1 MKASG
6 LTITLCMMI
15 SAYGLAAEALSPPVS
30 ISSLITRLGDEN
42 FKIRESATLD
52 LWQKGDAALPE
63 LRKAALSDDP
73 ETSLRAAD
81 LAKKIEY
88 GITPETP
95 SGVMPLLDRH
105 ADASTNE
112 KFQIYNQLA
121 KLRAWQQMLK
131 LYASELPTDRVT
143 LKAAVK
149 NIAIIAARE
158 RLILGDTKGA
168 LEFLEMGPA
177 DEAGLMAL
185 AAFHRSQG
193 TIGKQIQQASAT
205 KTGQSLWLQT
215 LYRANGNIPAAR
227 KAAETGGNPR
237 LAAMMAI
244 YDGDPLPWLQQNGK
258 GAQDLTCPTTYAELA
273 IRRWQGKPYRST
285 ELEPLTRITEKKTD
299 AAWPAVAALFLL
311 GEKRIAEQRLQQMSP
326 QDAFDYLDSMERP
339 EEALKAMGFDPEK
352 PDFKGWAARLIPNLA
367 TNDDDETNSP
377 ANPTSDLVRIVNFLE
392 QRGDQETLQEVF
404 LPPLE
409 SLAKK
414 DPAAFMEFLQ
424 VLLGSGSGDSV
435 APIFATQVVSRW
447 AAKDEGRWQD
457 VILALIGEDPF
468 RKEWWDWM
476 GNLDPSATSEQK
488 LKGFLAVFYHVP
500 DRDKLWEKWIDL
512 GWAAIEKAPENARSD
527 IAYRIYNV
535 CLGKPD
541 VRNLIKAWNH
551 LSADQKQ
558 EISSGQSSLD
568 RNLFTSSFSAAGK
581 WNESADFF
589 LQALEKQKNARQG
602 IRPELYAY
610 TAASLR
616 RSGREK
622 QAAEYDAWAEK
633 LALGDPQ
640 TSSAIAA
647 AYGFG
652 EDYERQNQWLLRS
665 SLECAP
671 DSREFLASIQGY
683 ARTMM
688 EAEKWKL
695 AAAAYEVMAQI
706 QACPQY
712 LIGNSTEALIIRLHA
727 DHAHA
732 MDSLK
737 NNREYALSTLANCH
751 RLLPGNAS
759 LADYFFPSLRKAEL
773 MKEHDEWFEQSWSQ
787 MKAVIGRYPEG
798 DNLLNS
804 AAWLASRGG
813 HHLDEAEKY
822 EAKALSI
829 RPYQSAFMDT
839 MAEIQNARGNPQKA
853 VEWSD
858 QSVNYEPADP
868 QIRRQNVRFRTAA
881 ARK

>member
-1 MKASG
+1 MKVSG
-6 LTITLCMMI
+6 LTITFCMMI
-15 SAYGLAAEALSPPVS
+15 SASGFAAEAPPPSAS
-30 ISSLITRLGDEN
+30 ISSLITGLGDES

-52 LWQKGDAALPE
+52 LWKKGEAALPE

-81 LAKKIEY
+81 LTKRIEF

-112 KFQIYNQLA
+112 KFQIDNQLA
-121 KLRAWQQMLK
+121 KLRAWRQMLK
-131 LYASELPTDRVT
+131 LYASESPTDRVT

-168 LEFLEMGPA
+168 REFLEMGPA

-193 TIGKQIQQASAT
+193 TLGKQILLARST
-205 KTGQSLWLQT
+205 KADQYAWLQA
-215 LYRANGNIPAAR
+215 LYRADGNIPAAR
-227 KAAETGGNPR
+227 KAAETSGNPR
-237 LAAMMAI
+237 LAAMMAL

-258 GAQDLTCPTTYAELA
+258 GAQDLTCPPAYAELA

-285 ELEPLTRITEKKTD
+285 ELEPLTRPSSKKTD
-299 AAWPAVAALFLL
+299 GAWSTVAALFLL
-311 GEKRIAEQRLQQMSP
+311 GEKHIAEERLQQMSSE
-326 QDAFDYLDSMERP
+326 DAFDYLDSMERP
-339 EEALKAMGFDPEK
+339 QEALKTMGFNPEK
-352 PDFKGWAARLIPNLA
+352 PDFKGWAAKLIPHLA
-367 TNDDDETNSP
+367 TNDDDETNSS

-392 QRGDQETLQEVF
+392 QRGEQANLQEAF

-424 VLLGSGSGDSV
+424 ALFGSDSGTSI
-435 APIFATQVVSRW
+435 APTFATQVVSRW
-447 AAKDEGRWQD
+447 AAQDEGRWQD
-457 VILALIGEDPF
+457 VVLALIGEDPS

-488 LKGFLAVFYHVP
+488 LKGFLAIFYHVP
-500 DRDKLWEKWIDL
+500 DREKLRDKWIDL
-512 GWAAIEKAPENARSD
+512 SWAAMETAPENTRSE
-527 IAYRIYNV
+527 IAYRVYNA
-535 CLGKPD
+535 CLGNPD
-541 VRNLIKAWNH
+541 VRNFIKAWNH

-558 EISSGQSSLD
+558 EISISQSSLD
-568 RNLFTSSFSAAGK
+568 RDLFTASFSAAGK

-602 IRPELYAY
+602 MRPELYAY
-610 TAASLR
+610 AAAALR
-616 RSGREK
+616 RSGKGK

-640 TSSAIAA
+640 TSIAIAA

-652 EDYERQNQWLLRS
+652 EDYERQNKWQLRA
-665 SLECAP
+665 SLECVP
-671 DSREFLASIQGY
+671 DSREFLATIQGY
-683 ARTMM
+683 ARSMM

-737 NNREYALSTLANCH
+737 TNRQYALSTLANCH

-759 LADYFFPSLRKAEL
+759 LADYFFPSLRKAGL
-773 MKEHDEWFEQSWSQ
+773 MKEHDEWFEQSWMQ
-787 MKAVIGRYPEG
+787 MKAVIDRYPEA

-804 AAWLASRGG
+804 AAWLASRSG
-813 HHLDEAEKY
+813 HRLDEAEKY
-822 EAKALSI
+822 ERKALSI

-839 MAEIQNARGNPQKA
+839 MAEIQNAKGNPQKA

-868 QIRRQNVRFRTAA
+868 QIRQQNVRFRTAA